1 MSIIHDALKK
11 AERER
16 EPLPTGLPLYR
27 GARTARRRWRGSVA
41 SSMLIG
47 VTTVGAVS
55 AWLWV
60 QPLREVPPLGT
71 MMPMPQ
77 SPPVKTLEAD
87 EQGDRHIVS
96 TAPMSS
102 ARPLEA
108 PPRSVWDVVPSQ
120 PAPAS
125 LALEAQ
131 ATAEAAFDR
140 AMAAESKGQWEQA
153 KQYYRQALALNST
166 LVEAR
171 NNLGNLYIRQ
181 QQMTAAIG
189 EFRAALALDPNY
201 AVARNNLGIA
211 YFLMGE
217 EALAIQEFLAA
228 LRLDSVYV
236 SPYYNLA
243 SLYARRGDAGQAVA
257 FLTKALAIDPAVLS
271 WLQQDPDFDGIKGT
285 PEFQRLRGLGPAS
298 R

>member
-1 MSIIHDALKK
+1 MSIIHEALKK

-16 EPLPTGLPLYR
+16 EPPPMGLSLYR
-27 GARTARRRWRGSVA
+27 GVRTARRRWRGGII

-77 SPPVKTLEAD
+77 SPSAKTLEAD
-87 EQGDRHIVS
+87 EEGDRLPVL
-96 TAPMSS
+96 TASMVGVQ
-102 ARPLEA
+102 PLEA
-108 PPRSVWDVVPSQ
+108 APRSVSDGVPSS
-120 PAPAS
+120 PAPVS

-171 NNLGNLYIRQ
+171 NNLGNLYIKQ

-211 YFLMGE
+211 YFLIGE
-217 EALAIQEFLAA
+217 EALALQEFLAA
-228 LRLDSVYV
+228 IRLDSVYV

-271 WLQQDPDFDGIKGT
+271 WLQQDPDFDAIKGS
-285 PEFQRLRGLGPAS
+285 PEFQRLRGLSQA
-298 R
+298 RR